1 MTDYPDV
8 ATRSQSPAEAN
19 GGASGPALPVIVVAR
34 DALHAPD
41 RIADHFSG
49 QATIRREDISSPEKM
64 RGATATADAVVVALH
79 RLTAEL
85 IDAMDGR
92 VRVIGRMGV
101 GTDTVNLDAAAARG
115 ITVFNEPTFGV
126 QEVASHAVAMLLA
139 LQRKLVL
146 SDRYIR
152 DGWRGGF
159 ALGPMKPMDE
169 IVVGVIGCG
178 RIGRAVA
185 QQLIPIAGRVLVYD
199 PAVDDVPPT
208 AVRVGQLD
216 DLLARSDAVT
226 LHVPLTPGTSRLLG
240 HRELSLLPRGAIV
253 VNVSRGG
260 QIDEAALAELLM
272 AGALS
277 GAGLDVFET
286 EPLPPDSPLLLTPNT
301 ILSPHCAGY
310 SDRAAWRLGAW
321 TVGDA
326 IEWLNTGRLH
336 HGSVVVAGSR

>member
-1 MTDYPDV
+1 MTDSSDL
-8 ATRSQSPAEAN
+8 AARGQSSAGAIAS
-19 GGASGPALPVIVVAR
+19 ASGRALPVIVVAQ

-64 RGATATADAVVVALH
+64 RGATADADAVVVALH

-85 IDAMDGR
+85 VDAMDGR

-101 GTDTVNLDAAAARG
+101 GTDTVDLIAAAARG

-126 QEVASHAVAMLLA
+126 HEVASHAVAMLLT
-139 LQRKLVL
+139 LQRRLVP
-146 SDRYIR
+146 SDRYVR

-159 ALGPMKPMDE
+159 ALGPMKPLDE
-169 IVVGVIGCG
+169 VVVGVVGCG
-178 RIGRAVA
+178 RIGQAVA
-185 QQLIPIAGRVLVYD
+185 RQLVPLAGRVLVYD
-199 PAVDDVPPT
+199 PAVDDVPPA
-208 AVRVGQLD
+208 AVRVNHLD

-226 LHVPLTPGTSRLLG
+226 LHVPLTADTRRLLG
-240 HRELSLLPRGAIV
+240 RRELSLLPRGAIV

-260 QIDEAALAELLM
+260 QIDEDALADLLM
-272 AGALS
+272 AGALG

-301 ILSPHCAGY
+301 VLTPHSAGY
-310 SDRAAWRLGAW
+310 SDRSAWRLGAW

-326 IEWLNTGRLH
+326 VEWLRTGRLR
-336 HGSVVVAGSR
+336 HGSIVVAGNR